1 MNCDCHSLVYRA
13 LTTYSNPQT
22 GEIRVKIPSILGN
35 ASEVS
40 ITYIG
45 RAKYNGVWV
54 VPNVGD
60 QIVVSADDHNMT
72 NVFWLHVDLTP
83 AKTILPS
90 NNYGSFYDTTTQT
103 NPVANQVNIMK
114 LNSSADHNLI
124 DIVGGS
130 KITVTNTGIFNIQF
144 SAQFDKTDSG
154 TDDFDI
160 WLRIDGVDVPW
171 SNTRLTSTG
180 NNDKLVAAWN
190 WMVSMNAGQYAQ
202 IAWSSANTSMRIF
215 AQNAQ
220 TGPTRPGI
228 PSLIVT
234 VQRTV

>member
-1 MNCDCHSLVYRA
+1 MHCDCHSLVYRA
-13 LTTYSNPQT
+13 LVTYSNPQT
-22 GEIRVKIPSILGN
+22 GEILVKIPSVTGVESVVPI
-35 ASEVS
+35 SF
-40 ITYIG
+40 IT

-54 VPNVGD
+54 VPSIGD
-60 QIVVSADDHNMT
+60 QIVVSADDHNLS
-72 NVFWLHVDLTP
+72 NVFWVHTDLTP

-90 NNYGSFYDTTTQT
+90 NDYGSFYDTTIQT
-103 NPVANQVNIMK
+103 NPVANTVRIMTI
-114 LNSSADHNLI
+114 NNVADHNNIHVI
-124 DIVGGS
+124 DNS

-171 SNTRLTSTG
+171 SNTRITTTG
-180 NNDKLVAAWN
+180 NAVKVVAAWN

-202 IAWSSANTSMRIF
+202 IAWFSADTGMRIF
-215 AQNAQ
+215 AQTAQ
-220 TGPTRPGI
+220 TGPTRPAI

>member
-1 MNCDCHSLVYRA
+1 MNCNCHSIVHRA
-13 LTTYSNPQT
+13 TVTFADKNT
-22 GEIRVKIPSILGN
+22 GEIRVKIPQILGN
-35 ASEVS
+35 NSEVS
-40 ITYIG
+40 ISRLT

-60 QIVVSADDHNMT
+60 QIVVSADDAHMSNL
-72 NVFWLHVDLTP
+72 FWLHSDLTP

-103 NPVANQVNIMK
+103 NPVANTVNIMT

-124 DIVGGS
+124 DIVDGS
-130 KITVTNTGIFNIQF
+130 KIAVTNTGIFNIQF

-171 SNTRLTSTG
+171 SNTRITTTG
-180 NNDKLVAAWN
+180 NSVKVVAAWN
-190 WMVSMNAGQYAQ
+190 WMVAMNAGQYAQ
-202 IAWSSANTSMRIF
+202 IAWSSADTSMRIF
-215 AQNAQ
+215 AQGPQ
-220 TGPTRPGI
+220 TGPIRPAI
-228 PSLIVT
+228 PSVIVT